1 MAKDTL
7 LKEPWLKWAIEIQSI
22 AQNGLAYVRDEY
34 DRERYEQLRDI
45 AAEMLSY
52 KSEIPK
58 ETIESLFCC
67 DEGYQTPKID
77 TRAAV
82 FQDGKILLVQE
93 KNGTWSL
100 PGGWVDVL
108 ESVESNT
115 IKEVREEAGLN
126 VKPVRIIALQDRKK
140 HNIPVSAYGICK
152 VFVLCD
158 LIDGEFIPNPET
170 IDSGYF
176 ELDSLPNL
184 AVEKTTYDQIKM
196 CFDASKDDNWVTQ
209 FD

>member
-1 MAKDTL
+1 MAKNTL

-52 KSEIPK
+52 QSDIPK
-58 ETIESLFCC
+58 ETVKSLFCC

-77 TRAAV
+77 TRAAI

-115 IKEVREEAGLN
+115 IKEVKEEAGLN

-158 LIDGEFIPNPET
+158 LIDGEFVPNLET
-170 IDSGYF
+170 INSGYF
-176 ELDSLPNL
+176 DLNSLPNL